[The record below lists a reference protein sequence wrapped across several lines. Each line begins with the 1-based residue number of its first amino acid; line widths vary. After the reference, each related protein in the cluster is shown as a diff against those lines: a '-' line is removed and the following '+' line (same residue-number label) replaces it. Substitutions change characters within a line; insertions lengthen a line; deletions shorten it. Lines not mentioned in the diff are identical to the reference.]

1 MMANGIKFLKK
12 YFLLYLQSLRFVWE
26 TSKVSVVLMLITV
39 PLQALLPSL
48 TIYMTNE
55 IINFVAS
62 DAQIVMKLL
71 LFGVYFFYLVILLH
85 PLIL

>member
-26 TSKVSVVLMLITV
+26 TSKVSVVLM
-39 PLQALLPSL
+39 
-48 TIYMTNE
+48 TNE

-71 LFGVYFFYLVILLH
+71 LIWSIFFLLSNIVAPFNTMIQGKLTDLLTYH
-85 PLIL
+85 LNL

>member
-55 IINFVAS
+55 MI
-62 DAQIVMKLL
+62 QGKLTDL
-71 LFGVYFFYLVILLH
+71 
-85 PLIL
+85 